1 MRYLAA
7 ATTLLLAGLLT
18 AAPPRATSELTG
30 RVIRVSDGD
39 TARVLVGT
47 QPVTVRLEGID
58 APETGQAFGNRSKQ
72 ALSAIVF
79 GKTVTVRKTGEDRFG
94 RALGFIIVD
103 GVNANAKMVEDGWAW
118 HYKKY
123 SSDERLRSLEREA
136 RDAKRGLWAD
146 PNPVAPWDFR
156 AIRRAPRA
164 DLISGSGE
172 YWLNTSSG
180 VRHNSTC
187 ENFKNTRR
195 GRVCSKTEGR
205 PCGICGG

>member
-1 MRYLAA
+1 MRLIAA
-7 ATTLLLAGLLT
+7 ATTILIAGLLT
-18 AAPPRATSELTG
+18 AAQPRVTSELTG
-30 RVIRVSDGD
+30 RVIGVSDGD

-72 ALSAIVF
+72 ALSTIVF

-94 RALGFIIVD
+94 RTLGVIIAD

-123 SSDERLRSLEREA
+123 STDAGLAALERQA

-146 PNPVAPWDFR
+146 PNPVAPWDYR
-156 AIRRAPRA
+156 AIRRAPKA
-164 DLISGSGE
+164 ELLSGSAE

-187 ENFKNTRR
+187 TNFKNTKR
-195 GRVCSKTEGR
+195 GRLCSKTEGR